1 VGITVTI
8 HQIPRHHQLGLTDE
22 QALEMY
28 EYMLLARR
36 FDERAILLQRAGK
49 IVFHISGIGQETAQ
63 VAAAFA
69 MKKQHDYFLPYY
81 RDYGFVLALGMTTKD
96 LMLSLFSKAEDPNS
110 GGRQMSAHFGYK
122 KHHIVTGS
130 SPVATQVPH
139 AVGLALSFKMKK
151 QDRIAFVT
159 FGEGSSNQGDVHE
172 AFNFAGVYR
181 LPVIFMCENNQ
192 YAISIPA
199 HKQVAGKVADRAAGY
214 GFPGIRVD
222 GNDILEVYRVVKEAK
237 ERALRGEGPTL
248 IEAMLYRISPHST
261 ADDDMVYRSKTEV
274 DLHKQ
279 KDGIKQ
285 YRQYL
290 FECGLLNEEM
300 ERTLNEKIMQEM
312 NEATSYAEQ
321 AAYPKPED
329 TLLHVYDSRTELPTN
344 RNPSKEVGFNRGKN
358 SRFPS
363 PAVRKEVPA
372 QDVSPVPE
380 AGISPAVPGVQQ
392 GWMTVE
398 ADVSNLIRLHDKHK
412 EVFRQSEGVQLTLVP
427 FFLKAVLNS
436 IKEYPMMNA
445 IWASE
450 SIMIKQEVHLTL
462 TFDSGNS
469 LVTSIIKHADR
480 KSIAGYAF
488 ELEAAVKNAN
498 GANPSYTNKSE
509 GTFTVKVSGA
519 MGSVISY
526 PMIQQPQL
534 ASLSFESIIQ
544 RSVLINDMLANRS
557 MINLCLSF
565 DQRILDETICSKFL
579 QCIKTNVEEYD
590 LETLIY

>member
-1 VGITVTI
+1 MTI

-49 IVFHISGIGQETAQ
+49 IVFHVSGIGQETAQ

-81 RDYGFVLALGMTTKD
+81 RDYGFVLALGMTTKE

-139 AVGLALSFKMKK
+139 AVGLALSFKMKQ

-199 HKQVAGKVADRAAGY
+199 HKQVAGNVADRAAGY

-222 GNDILEVYRVVKEAK
+222 GNDVLEVYRVVKEAK

-261 ADDDMVYRSKTEV
+261 ADDDMVYRSKEEV
-274 DLHKQ
+274 EFHKQ
-279 KDGIKQ
+279 KDGIKK

-290 FECGLLNEEM
+290 FECGLLSEEKD
-300 ERTLNEKIMQEM
+300 RTLNEKIMQQM
-312 NEATSYAEQ
+312 NESTSYAEQ
-321 AAYPKPED
+321 AAYPEPED
-329 TLLHVYDSRTELPTN
+329 TLLHVYASHTGH
-344 RNPSKEVGFNRGKN
+344 PSNHKIPN
-358 SRFPS
+358 
-363 PAVRKEVPA
+363 
-372 QDVSPVPE
+372 E
-380 AGISPAVPGVQQ
+380 AGLNREKKVRLHSLAAREDVPIQDERPISEPSMSQVEPGVQQ
-392 GWMTVE
+392 GWMAVE
-398 ADVSNLIRLHDKHK
+398 ADVSKLVRLHEKLK
-412 EVFRQSEGVQLTLVP
+412 EGFWQSEGVQLTLVP
-427 FFLKAVLNS
+427 FFLKAVVNS
-436 IKEYPMMNA
+436 IKEFPMMNA
-445 IWASE
+445 LWASQY
-450 SIMIKQEVHLTL
+450 IMIKQEVHLSL
-462 TFDSGNS
+462 TVDSGDS
-469 LVTSIIKHADR
+469 FVTSIIKHADR
-480 KSIAGYAF
+480 KSIAGFAF
-488 ELEAAVKNAN
+488 ELGAIVKNAI
-498 GANPSYTNKSE
+498 GVNPSRSNKPD
-509 GTFTVKVSGA
+509 GTFTVKVSGT

-526 PMIQQPQL
+526 PMIQQPQV
-534 ASLSFESIIQ
+534 ASLSFESIMQ
-544 RSVLINDMLANRS
+544 KPVMINDMLANRS

-565 DQRILDETICSKFL
+565 DQRILDETSCSKFL
-579 QCIKTNVEEYD
+579 KCIKANVEEYD